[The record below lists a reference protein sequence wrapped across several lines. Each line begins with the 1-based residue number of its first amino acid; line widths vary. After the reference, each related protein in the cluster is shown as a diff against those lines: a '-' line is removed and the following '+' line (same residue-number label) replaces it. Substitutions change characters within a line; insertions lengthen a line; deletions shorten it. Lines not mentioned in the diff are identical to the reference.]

1 MTTGTKPPTPP
12 ERSRRSRTRTY
23 LPLAVAVW
31 LVLEIW
37 LLTVIAGAA
46 GGGTVFL
53 LLLAGLVGGVVVIR
67 RTGRRAFQRLSRT
80 LQAQQRGEPAPEEQ
94 GGSGLLIVA
103 GLLLILPGAIS
114 DVLGLLLLLPPVR
127 GAVGRL
133 VERRVRAAV
142 PGWSDPFQRARMH
155 RPDGKV
161 VPGEVVR
168 DDHERR
174 PGDSG
179 PDDPGPRPPL
189 NP

>member
-1 MTTGTKPPTPP
+1 M
-12 ERSRRSRTRTY
+12 RRF
-23 LPLAVAVW
+23 LPIAVAAW

-37 LLTVIAGAA
+37 LLTVIAQAA
-46 GGGTVFL
+46 GGGTVL
-53 LLLAGLVGGVVVIR
+53 VLLLAGIVCGVVVIR
-67 RTGRRAFQRLSRT
+67 RTGRRAFQRLSRA
-80 LQAQQRGEPAPEEQ
+80 LQAQQRGEPAPTEQ

-103 GLLLILPGAIS
+103 GLLLILPGALS

-133 VERRVRAAV
+133 VERRVSAAV
-142 PGWSDPFQRARMH
+142 PGWTDPLRRARMR

-161 VPGEVVR
+161 VPGEVVQ
-168 DDHERR
+168 DDQERR

-179 PDDPGPRPPL
+179 PDDPGSRPPL

>member
-1 MTTGTKPPTPP
+1 M
-12 ERSRRSRTRTY
+12 RTF

-37 LLTVIAGAA
+37 LLTLIAGAA

-53 LLLAGLVGGVVVIR
+53 LLLAGIVCGVVVIR

-80 LQAQQRGEPAPEEQ
+80 LQAQQRGEPAPDEQ

-103 GLLLILPGAIS
+103 GLLLILPGALS
-114 DVLGLLLLLPPVR
+114 DVLGLLLLLRPVR
-127 GAVGRL
+127 GAVSRL

-142 PGWSDPFQRARMH
+142 PGWTDPFQQVRQH
-155 RPDGKV
+155 RSDGNV
-161 VPGEVVR
+161 VQGEVVR
-168 DDHERR
+168 DDEERR

-179 PDDPGPRPPL
+179 PDDSGPRPPL